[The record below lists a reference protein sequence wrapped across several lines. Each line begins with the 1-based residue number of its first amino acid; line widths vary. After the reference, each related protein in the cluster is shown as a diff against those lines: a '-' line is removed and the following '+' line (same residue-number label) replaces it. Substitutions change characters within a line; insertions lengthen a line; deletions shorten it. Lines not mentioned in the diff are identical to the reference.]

1 MILNYKGIELEV
13 DFDYQEGRGGDYE
26 YPPEPPYIQINE
38 ILWEGKDCYELID
51 ALGGIQE
58 IEETILEKLS

>member
-13 DFDYQEGRGGDYE
+13 DYDYISGRTYSDHQDPHYL
-26 YPPEPPYIQINE
+26 QINE

-58 IEETILEKLS
+58 LEETILEKLS